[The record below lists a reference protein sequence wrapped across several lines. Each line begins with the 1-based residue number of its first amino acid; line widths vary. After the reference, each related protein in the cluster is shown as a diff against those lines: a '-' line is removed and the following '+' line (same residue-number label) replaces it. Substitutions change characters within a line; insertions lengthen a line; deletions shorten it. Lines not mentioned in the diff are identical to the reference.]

1 MCTQLFPMQSV
12 RSVSAE
18 AELAASVPAP
28 SASVLAS
35 NALVVSRLMSYMW
48 LLLFLRAI
56 PSPDVAAGCS
66 PSSPASSP
74 IKTAEALCRSLCYG
88 SFIAACV
95 RCRVTIQGDGELGET
110 RRHAI
115 QRPCARPEVP

>member
-56 PSPDVAAGCS
+56 PSPDV
-66 PSSPASSP
+66 
-74 IKTAEALCRSLCYG
+74 L
-88 SFIAACV
+88 
-95 RCRVTIQGDGELGET
+95 RCRLFPAFAGIKCNKNG
-110 RRHAI
+110 
-115 QRPCARPEVP
+115 